1 MVLPSFPRETI
12 AGRDHPGDVQHVPP
26 FPSSEEMQMDE
37 KEKKALA
44 IIEQHAGDLVYIRPE
59 DLQTQR
65 MFIPQVTVLH
75 SLPGDFHDRKI
86 NGKIM
91 PKSHHVDRIGEA
103 AGVDFVA
110 EQCGTRKEGD
120 RLYVGW
126 AQGRRRL
133 PDGTW
138 RKSSKQEYEFD
149 VDDRAKEDF
158 LRDTS
163 NKYKADDKKEL
174 HIIELKKAARQRAS
188 TGARLRVIRELV
200 GIPIAF
206 EPDEIKKALVV
217 SRIAV
222 NTDVLLDNPETR
234 QAAVDAALGHTKAI
248 YGPEDVTSEREAL
261 PDTDVKVE
269 IMEEGDQTD
278 TFDTFDEGP
287 ADSPPDDERQKLDT
301 QLNEWLLAEPVASS
315 PKAMGIINEV
325 LSKGEAATLEEMGAV
340 VKRCQD
346 FAKNRGGKS

>member
-1 MVLPSFPRETI
+1 
-12 AGRDHPGDVQHVPP
+12 
-26 FPSSEEMQMDE
+26 MDE
-37 KEKKALA
+37 KKAVA
-44 IIEQHAGDLVYIRPE
+44 IIAQHAGDLVYVRPE

-75 SLPGDFHDRKI
+75 SVPGDFHERKI

-103 AGVDFVA
+103 AGVEFVA

-149 VDDRAKEDF
+149 VDDRAKEVF
-158 LRDTS
+158 LKNANSYRD
-163 NKYKADDKKEL
+163 DDKKEL
-174 HIIELKKAARQRAS
+174 YIIELKTTARQRAS

-200 GIPIAF
+200 GIPISF
-206 EPDEIKKALVV
+206 EPAEIKKALVV

-222 NTDVLLDNPETR
+222 NTDVLLENPETR

-248 YGPEDVTSEREAL
+248 YGPEDVTPEREAL

-269 IMEEGDQTD
+269 ILEEEEKVDD
-278 TFDTFDEGP
+278 FDTFDEKP
-287 ADSPPDDERQKLDT
+287 AESPPDDERSKLDI

-315 PKAMGIINEV
+315 PKAQGIINAV
-325 LSKGEAATLEEMGAV
+325 LSKGGAATLEEMGAV